1 MPKPKQPKQ
10 PKPETPKPKK
20 KMGRPSIYSEE
31 LVTRIFRRMSRGE
44 SLTRILRDDG
54 MPNISVIWDWLDKP
68 IAPDFPARYARARE
82 LQAHALID
90 GIFDVADDARNDF
103 EVGPNGEKIVV
114 HEHINRS
121 RLRVDTRKWY
131 ASKVLPKIYG
141 EKIAAEITGAN
152 GGAIKVEDAS
162 RDKIFSDIMAL
173 LKRKDEG

>member
-1 MPKPKQPKQ
+1 MPKLKQ

-31 LVTRIFRRMSRGE
+31 LVTRIFHRMSRGE

-54 MPNISVIWDWLDKP
+54 MPDMAQIWRWLDKP
-68 IAPDFPARYARARE
+68 ISEDFRAKYARARE
-82 LQAHALID
+82 LQAHALVD

-103 EVGPNGEKIVV
+103 AVGPNGEKIVV

-162 RDKIFSDIMAL
+162 RDKIFADIMSL